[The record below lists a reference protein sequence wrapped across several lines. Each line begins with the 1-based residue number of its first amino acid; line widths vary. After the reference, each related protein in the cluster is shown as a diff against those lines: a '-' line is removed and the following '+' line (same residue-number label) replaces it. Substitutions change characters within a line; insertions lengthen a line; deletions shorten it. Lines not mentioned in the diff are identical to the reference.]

1 MVEQDFCDTL
11 AEDAPEEPENVQVV
25 ARFSRLG
32 ASVTAGGSGAGEA
45 IAEEASKQLLANP
58 VMEYYE
64 VKVDKLMS

>member
-45 IAEEASKQLLANP
+45 IAEEARMANI
-58 VMEYYE
+58 
-64 VKVDKLMS
+64 VDPKRL